1 MATIMVRVVNRVR
14 GKNLL
19 WISLVALLLT
29 SVVMT
34 GTATSSASPRM
45 YVDPAETTGI
55 EPPAAVTIDIKVDV
69 GVDAEPTLYGWDFIL
84 SFNPGLLQVASHT
97 EETWRVDTWYGNDT
111 QTTFQTS
118 AWPVVPGSEGVYVND
133 VPMNKPA
140 DYDIDYETG
149 TITFTTAPALDA
161 EIIAMYQFSATVYH
175 VTSGHFLEETGWD
188 TAWGIGHVAPDVD
201 NLNGF
206 LGAGDVIMADEDTG
220 ELPLE
225 GAYGTGKVLATIEFQ
240 VIGYGVCGLEL
251 ESTELATVVGL
262 PPHQTFTPI
271 AHTVGNGLFDNRPGI
286 LPPNANFVAPT
297 QALVGEEVTF
307 DASGSNDSDDGG
319 WIVGYEWD
327 FGYEREYKDQWIAL
341 GISKTDRW
349 TGDNETKSFIT
360 TEKPIEGSEKV
371 YVNDKPED
379 YTIDYE
385 TGTITFTTAPE
396 LHAAVKAEYLYL
408 QKSFVTTEKPIVPG
422 SEEIYV
428 DETLMA
434 KSADYTID
442 YETGTITFTTAPGKG
457 AKVEA
462 FYSWH
467 AQGSGMTPTHTFTKA
482 GTFTVTLTV
491 YDNDG
496 ENDTATQG
504 IEISTWMVGGDFPDL
519 VGWQAKAERHRLN
532 EGPGVRGMD
541 LRSKVGNPSND
552 TAYEVYVE
560 FTLFSKDEG
569 TKLGTLTTPIKK
581 LGPGDKS
588 ELRAYFNI
596 TDPTWRAFSGPALT
610 KYIGFA
616 SAYHNVSNGFVKG
629 LVEKDFGFNVLPV
642 EHDIA
647 VLEVTT
653 NATNGVPEGNLLEI
667 YVNMTNEGPLEEPFN
682 ITVTYQGTTTPET
695 VLPVRPTKLDGGETR
710 IETFT
715 LDTSGMTTEC
725 YVIKAILSRLIYETD
740 TIDNKEICAVD
751 IE

>member
-1 MATIMVRVVNRVR
+1 MNRVR
-14 GKNLL
+14 EKNLL

-29 SVVMT
+29 SAVMT
-34 GTATSSASPRM
+34 GTVTSSSSARM
-45 YVDPAETTGI
+45 YVDPTETTGI
-55 EPPAAVTIDIKVDV
+55 EPPATFTIDIKADV
-69 GVDAEPTLYGWDFIL
+69 GVGAEPTLYGWDFIL
-84 SFNPGLLQVASHT
+84 SFNPGLLQVASHLL
-97 EETWRVDTWYGNDT
+97 EDWKVDTWYGNGT
-111 QTTFQTS
+111 QTTFQTIK
-118 AWPVVPGSEGVYVND
+118 WPVVPDSEEVYVDD
-133 VPMNKPA
+133 VPMNKPD
-140 DYDIDYETG
+140 DYTIDYSTG
-149 TITFTTAPALDA
+149 NITFTTAPGLDA

-175 VTSGHFLEETGWD
+175 VTSGHFLEETGWA
-188 TAWGIGHVAPDVD
+188 TAWGSGHVAPDVD
-201 NLNGF
+201 NLNG
-206 LGAGDVIMADEDTG
+206 LVGAGDAIMADEATG

-225 GAYGTGKVLATIEFQ
+225 GAYGTGKLLATIEFQ
-240 VIGYGVCGLEL
+240 VIGWGVCGLDL

-262 PPHQTFTPI
+262 PPHQTFAPI
-271 AHTVGNGLFDNRPGI
+271 EHTVEHGLFDNRPEND
-286 LPPNANFVAPT
+286 PPKANFIAPT

-307 DASGSNDSDDGG
+307 DASGSTDDG
-319 WIVGYEWD
+319 WIQGYEWD

-385 TGTITFTTAPE
+385 TGNITFTTAPE
-396 LHAAVKAEYLYL
+396 LNAAVKAEYLYL

-422 SEEIYV
+422 SEEVYV

-434 KSADYTID
+434 KPADYTID
-442 YETGTITFTTAPGKG
+442 YETGNITFTTAPEKD
-457 AKVEA
+457 AKVKA
-462 FYSWH
+462 FYSWR

-496 ENDTATQG
+496 ANDTASQG

-532 EGPGVRGMD
+532 EDNETRGMY
-541 LRSKVGNPSND
+541 LCSKVGNPSSD

-569 TKLGTLTTPIKK
+569 TKLGTLTTPTDT
-581 LGPGDKS
+581 LEPGDKS

-616 SAYHNVSNGFVKG
+616 SAYHNVSSGFVKG

-653 NATNGVPEGNLLEI
+653 NATNGVPEGNRLEI
-667 YVNMTNEGPLEEPFN
+667 YVNMTNEGPLEEPFC
-682 ITVTYQGTTTPET
+682 ITVTYQGATTPET
-695 VLPVRPTKLDGGETR
+695 VLEVRPTKLEGGETR

-715 LDTSGMTTEC
+715 LDTSGMTTER
-725 YVIKAILSRLIYETD
+725 YVIKAILSTLIYETD
-740 TIDNKEICAVD
+740 TIDNKGFCVVD